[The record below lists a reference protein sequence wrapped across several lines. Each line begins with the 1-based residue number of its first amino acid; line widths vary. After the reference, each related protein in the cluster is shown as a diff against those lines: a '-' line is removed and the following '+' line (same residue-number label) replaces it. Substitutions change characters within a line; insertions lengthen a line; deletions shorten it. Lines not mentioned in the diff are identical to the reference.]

1 MVLGSVPSTTL
12 IWRDLTN
19 IFLYVFSA
27 NYTLPEESKKAD
39 PEKEGDKDE
48 ISPFKEIIFTELQR
62 EEAATIVAEY
72 NKVCK
77 NQLLYLIRPL
87 KHSSTWF
94 DVYLENVESRGR

>member
-1 MVLGSVPSTTL
+1 M
-12 IWRDLTN
+12 
-19 IFLYVFSA
+19 FSA

-72 NKVCK
+72 NKVC
-77 NQLLYLIRPL
+77 
-87 KHSSTWF
+87 
-94 DVYLENVESRGR
+94 SRI

>member
-1 MVLGSVPSTTL
+1 MGGWGEERGRMMVLGPVPSTTM

-19 IFLYVFSA
+19 IFVYVFSA

-72 NKVCK
+72 NKVC
-77 NQLLYLIRPL
+77 
-87 KHSSTWF
+87 
-94 DVYLENVESRGR
+94 SRF

>member
-1 MVLGSVPSTTL
+1 MGGGKREDDGFRFCSFNNF
-12 IWRDLTN
+12 DLTRFN
-19 IFLYVFSA
+19 WYTLYVFSA

-72 NKVCK
+72 NKVC
-77 NQLLYLIRPL
+77 
-87 KHSSTWF
+87 
-94 DVYLENVESRGR
+94 SRI

>member
-1 MVLGSVPSTTL
+1 MGEEKREDGGEERGRMMVLGSVPSTTM

-19 IFLYVFSA
+19 IFVYVFSA

-72 NKVCK
+72 NKVCSWIQATK
-77 NQLLYLIRPL
+77 FKVFL
-87 KHSSTWF
+87 
-94 DVYLENVESRGR
+94 

>member
-1 MVLGSVPSTTL
+1 M
-12 IWRDLTN
+12 
-19 IFLYVFSA
+19 YVFSA

-72 NKVCK
+72 NKVC
-77 NQLLYLIRPL
+77 
-87 KHSSTWF
+87 S
-94 DVYLENVESRGR
+94 